1 MRLVHVFISEE
12 QKEAVFKALEEGEIE
27 YVVVSASSAA
37 TGGTLVEFPLPTD
50 GVNDV
55 LDSLREVGV
64 DENSYVVV
72 GSAETATTGTMER
85 LQNRYASDF
94 SPLATAEL
102 RSKSRD
108 MSYDLYS
115 FVWLVAVSAIIAAGG
130 LLVDSPAVIVGS
142 MVIAPLVGPVL
153 TTGVGVV
160 TDDRKMISDSIQLQA
175 VGLVVAIVTS
185 AVFSLFLRVTG
196 FAPAGLAVSSI
207 ELVSVR
213 LAPTMITVAIGLGA
227 GSAAAFAL
235 TTKGPTALVG
245 VMIAAALLPAA
256 ATVGIALVW
265 GALIVALGSSILLA
279 MTLIFINVAVIAT
292 LRYLGYR
299 PDERD
304 SDSGEVGPPPSW
316 TAPRFAAVA
325 LLALVVTGALR
336 ERSSNSRSNA
346 RRRRALRRLSTDRP
360 TTNWRWSQSE
370 PSTMVDR
377 LIPLEPSR
385 SCLANRP
392 IERIRPSPSVFNSAS
407 SVGRARNRKF
417 GFDSKSTRSPLLV
430 PISRRTE
437 VRVRSRLLPRRRLR
451 FQ

>member
-325 LLALVVTGALR
+325 LLALVVTGALAGTFVQLSFER
-336 ERSSNSRSNA
+336 EATTSVEEVI
-346 RRRRALRRLSTDRP
+346 DRP
-360 TTNWRWSQSE
+360 AYDELEVVAVRTQYDGRPFDSSRTVTVMLSKS
-370 PSTMVDR
+370 SDR
-377 LIPLEPSR
+377 TYP
-385 SCLANRP
+385 AVA
-392 IERIRPSPSVFNSAS
+392 ERIQQRV
-407 SVGRARNRKF
+407 V
-417 GFDSKSTRSPLLV
+417 
-430 PISRRTE
+430 SRTGQEPE
-437 VRVRSRLLPRRRLR
+437 VRVRFQEYQVASPRPD
-451 FQ
+451 

>member
-1 MRLVHVFISEE
+1 MRLVHVFVSEE
-12 QKEAVFKALEEGEIE
+12 QKEAVFEVLQDCEVD
-27 YVVVSASSAA
+27 YVTTTASSAA

-55 LDSLREVGV
+55 LDSLREVGL
-64 DENSYVVV
+64 DEESYVVV
-72 GSAETATTGTMER
+72 GSAETARTGTMER

-115 FVWLVAVSAIIAAGG
+115 FVWLVAVSAVIAAGG

-160 TDDRKMISDSIQLQA
+160 TDDRKMMSDSVQLQV

-185 AVFSLFLRVTG
+185 AMFSLFLRVTG
-196 FAPAGLAVSSI
+196 FAPAGLAISSI

-213 LAPTMITVAIGLGA
+213 LAPTLITVAIGLGA

-265 GALIVALGSSILLA
+265 GALIVALGSALLLT
-279 MTLIFINVAVIAT
+279 MTLIFINLAVIAT
-292 LRYLGYR
+292 LRYLGYQS
-299 PDERD
+299 DDHD
-304 SDSGEVGPPPSW
+304 SETDAGENHPSW
-316 TAPRFAAVA
+316 TIPRFAAVA
-325 LLALVVTGALR
+325 LLVLVVTGVLAGTFIQLSFER
-336 ERSSNSRSNA
+336 EATTSVEEVIDRPAYDGLEVVAVRTQYDGRPFDSARTVSVTLSKSSNRTYPAVAADIQRQVASR
-346 RRRRALRRLSTDRP
+346 TGE
-360 TTNWRWSQSE
+360 E
-370 PSTMVDR
+370 P
-377 LIPLEPSR
+377 
-385 SCLANRP
+385 
-392 IERIRPSPSVFNSAS
+392 
-407 SVGRARNRKF
+407 
-417 GFDSKSTRSPLLV
+417 
-430 PISRRTE
+430 E
-437 VRVRSRLLPRRRLR
+437 VRVRFQEYQVASPNSRLAPD
-451 FQ
+451 